1 MTYKVGLVGVRRG
14 SSLARPFGLF
24 PETEIVALCDAN
36 AESLPDAGAAFGV
49 PPERCFTSYDD
60 MLASGID
67 IVVVGTPIPFHAGQS
82 IAALNAGIH
91 VLSEVTAANSLEE
104 LDGIL
109 AAARASSAQYMMAE
123 NCCYLHYI
131 SQWKD
136 LIGSGRIGEI
146 TYAECEYLH
155 NIEALM
161 IDPASGDAYWRL
173 NRPPIQYCT
182 HSLGP
187 VLQIMDDF
195 VTEVS
200 CVSTGFG
207 TVGVEAPG
215 TPDMQVALLKT
226 SRGSAI
232 KLLRSQVVRREPT
245 LHSYTFYGTKGF
257 IEHDHT
263 QAYGDATGRLYV
275 EGEHDHAAGYE
286 VISLPYADPDAPEI
300 AKSGGHGTT
309 EYYLV
314 RDFIDAVV
322 NDRRPPI
329 DAVMAARMTAPGLAA
344 IESARNGGAWTPVPH
359 YAW

>member
-14 SSLARPFGLF
+14 SSLARPFSLF
-24 PETEIVALCDAN
+24 PETEIYALCDAK

-49 PPERCFTSYDD
+49 PPERCFTSYDE

-67 IVVVGTPIPFHAGQS
+67 IVVVGTPIAFHAEQS

-91 VLSEVTAANSLEE
+91 VLSEVTAANTLEE

-109 AAARASSAQYMMAE
+109 AAARASSAHYMMAE

-131 SQWKD
+131 TQWKS

-161 IDPASGDAYWRL
+161 IDPDSGDAYWRL

-187 VLQIMDDF
+187 VLQIMDDH
-195 VTEVS
+195 VVEIS
-200 CVSTGFG
+200 CVSTGSR
-207 TVGVEAPG
+207 TVGVDAPG
-215 TPDMQVALLKT
+215 TPDMEVALLKT
-226 SRGSAI
+226 ARGGVI
-232 KLLRSQVVRREPT
+232 KLLRSQVVRRQPA
-245 LHSYTFYGTKGF
+245 LHAYTFYGTKGF
-257 IEHDHT
+257 VEHDHST
-263 QAYGDATGRLYV
+263 GHGDVTGRLYV
-275 EGEHDHAAGYE
+275 EGEHDQATGYE
-286 VISLPYADPDAPEI
+286 VIDLPYADPDAPEI
-300 AKSGGHGTT
+300 ARSGGHGTT

-314 RDFIDAVV
+314 RDFIDAIV
-322 NDRRPPI
+322 NNRRPPI
-329 DAVMAARMTAPGLAA
+329 DTVMAARMTAPGLVAM
-344 IESARNGGAWTPVPH
+344 ESARNGGQWTPVPT
-359 YAW
+359 YEW